1 MDTRTSVRQED
12 RLREISESERETIIP
27 EFTTVLYEK
36 IAEHVLRIT
45 QNRPEVPNAQ
55 NLQLTYDLND
65 AFDAAAQDD
74 DINVIILAGAGP
86 HFSARHH
93 RRPGPENIS
102 RRKTPRRRWNL
113 RANWQAAQI

>member
-12 RLREISESERETIIP
+12 RLREISESDKETIMP
-27 EFTTVLYEK
+27 EFKTVLYEK

-45 QNRPEVPNAQ
+45 QNRPEVRNAQ

-74 DINVIILAGAGP
+74 DIKVIILAVAGP
-86 HFSARHH
+86 PFSPGHHFRA
-93 RRPGPENIS
+93 RPG
-102 RRKTPRRRWNL
+102 
-113 RANWQAAQI
+113 